1 MPLMRL
7 YALIAIVLALKMSA
21 ISIMQGR
28 ARTSAKAFVN
38 PEDAALFGG
47 ATVSQEVPAVQ
58 RAAKAWLNDLENI
71 PMFLILALVYAIAG
85 LSSTAFIVYCAVFTV
100 ARILHTVF
108 YLNAAQPWR
117 TIAYTVGALT
127 SFALIIHLFVGFVM
141 VGGD

>member
-21 ISIMQGR
+21 ISIVQGR
-28 ARTSAKAFVN
+28 ARN
-38 PEDAALFGG
+38 
-47 ATVSQEVPAVQ
+47 
-58 RAAKAWLNDLENI
+58 AAKAWLNDLENI

-100 ARILHTVF
+100 ARILHTIF
-108 YLNAAQPWR
+108 YLSAAQPWR